1 LFDVRVKI
9 IAKLAR
15 MFIMARNKQT
25 GNNTAKPFNKSVDV
39 FTALP
44 LTYEKLRQA
53 EQECMKAIDDA
64 FGRVTEEN
72 E

>member
-1 LFDVRVKI
+1 
-9 IAKLAR
+9 
-15 MFIMARNKQT
+15 MARNKQT